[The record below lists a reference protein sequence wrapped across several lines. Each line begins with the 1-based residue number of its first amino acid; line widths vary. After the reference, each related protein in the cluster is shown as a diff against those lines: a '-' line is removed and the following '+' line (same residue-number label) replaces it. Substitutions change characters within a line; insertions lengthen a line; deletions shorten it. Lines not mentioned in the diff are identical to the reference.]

1 MEAATARCARSG
13 MAVIVNGAPEEIPG
27 LHTVSWLDDPR
38 LRLRA
43 REDFH
48 PRTTRWIRSVILHT
62 TKGLPARAGDPPQQ
76 VLTGRGA
83 PVNAGERVAL
93 YWSRDGRQAGAH
105 LVVDHDG
112 TVACCVDLLTE
123 AAYHAGPVNT
133 VSIGIELYQG
143 GRGELYVGQLE
154 AAVALVDWLTQRLG
168 IQRQI
173 PDRYL
178 GGPIRRLE
186 LGGQDCIGVFGHRDV
201 TSNRGPGD
209 PGSAVFDALARAG
222 YERWDF
228 AAAQDRAR
236 WQARQEDMGMGRLVG
251 VADGIPGPQ
260 TLARLKAVGRARGMW
275 VPRPGDSA
283 ATVGLPADPEDRE

>member
-1 MEAATARCARSG
+1 MEAASRPCARSG
-13 MAVIVNGAPEEIPG
+13 MAVIVNGSPEEIPG
-27 LHTVSWLDDPR
+27 LHTVSWLEEPR
-38 LRLRA
+38 LRLRS

-48 PRTTRWIRSVILHT
+48 PRTTRWIRSIILHT

-83 PVNAGERVAL
+83 PVNAGERTAL

-112 TVACCVDLLTE
+112 TVSCCVDLLTE

-143 GRGELYVGQLE
+143 PQGELYVGQLE
-154 AAVALVDWLTQRLG
+154 AAVALVDWLTQRFG

-173 PDRYL
+173 PDRYD
-178 GGPIRRLE
+178 GGPLRRLE
-186 LGGQDCIGVFGHRDV
+186 LGGLDCMGVFGHRDV
-201 TSNRGPGD
+201 TSTRGPGD
-209 PGSAVFDALARAG
+209 PGSAVFDMLALAG
-222 YERWDF
+222 YERYDYRQG
-228 AAAQDRAR
+228 ADRAAWTR
-236 WQARQEDMGMGRLVG
+236 RQAGLGLVG
-251 VADGIPGPQ
+251 DGMPGPQ
-260 TLARLKAVGRARGMW
+260 TLTRLKATGRPRGMW

-283 ATVGLPADPEDRE
+283 ADAPPHPADPEDRE